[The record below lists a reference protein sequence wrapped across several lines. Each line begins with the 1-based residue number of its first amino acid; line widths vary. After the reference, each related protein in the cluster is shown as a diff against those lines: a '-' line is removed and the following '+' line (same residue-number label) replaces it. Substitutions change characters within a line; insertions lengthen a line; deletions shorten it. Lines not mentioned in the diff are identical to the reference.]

1 MIPTIRNELN
11 DECTSQGE
19 FNMYKKILSRSVI
32 TPFTIAL
39 FLIISI
45 TGVLMF
51 FHIQSGPIRGLHEWL
66 SIVFVVFGVLH
77 VVVNW
82 HVFLTYLKKPAMIIF
97 FILIAILPLF
107 LIGHGNERIGGNS
120 IMGIMSNLEES
131 SLTHIAPLF
140 GMDESKAIATLQ
152 EHGIKIVSG
161 QQTLHGIAEENTI
174 RSFEILQIFSEHNDT
189 KKS

>member
-1 MIPTIRNELN
+1 MT
-11 DECTSQGE
+11 
-19 FNMYKKILSRSVI
+19 KKIHSRQVI
-32 TPFTIAL
+32 TSFTIAL
-39 FLIISI
+39 FLIISV

-51 FHIQSGPIRGLHEWL
+51 FHIQSGPIRVLHEWL

-82 HVFLTYLKKPAMIIF
+82 QVFLTYLKKPAMITF
-97 FILIAILPLF
+97 FVLIAILPLF
-107 LIGHGNERIGGNS
+107 LIGNGNERGGNP
-120 IMGIMSNLEES
+120 IMGIMRNLEES

-161 QQTLHGIAEENTI
+161 QQTLHGIAEENAI
-174 RSFEILQIFSEHNDT
+174 RSFEILQIFSEHNDS